1 MITERKEDI
10 AQVDID
16 SWIEKMLEK
25 YTRAFLGDRFE
36 EVADGENLYD
46 EEGRQPVAD
55 SEGQRDQLRLA
66 AGGEPG
72 R

>member
-10 AQVDID
+10 ADIEID

-46 EEGRQPVAD
+46 ETGRQPVSD
-55 SEGQRDQLRLA
+55 SEGEQYQLRFA

>member
-16 SWIEKMLEK
+16 SWIKKMLEK
-25 YTRAFLGDRFE
+25 YTRAFLADRFE
-36 EVADGENLYD
+36 EIADGENLYD
-46 EEGRQPVAD
+46 EEGRQPIGN
-55 SEGQRDQLRLA
+55 SEGERNQLRFP

>member
-16 SWIEKMLEK
+16 SWIEKMLKK
-25 YTRAFLGDRFE
+25 YTMAFLADRFE

-46 EEGRQPVAD
+46 EEGRQPVSD
-55 SEGQRDQLRLA
+55 SEGEQYQLRFP